1 MQNTEKFSR
10 TVLGDI
16 CPSELG
22 VVDCHD
28 HLIKNYGPEAHE
40 HPDFVMLS
48 NEAAI
53 AESLEFAAR
62 GGKTL
67 VTMDPPNV
75 GRDVY
80 RMLEI
85 AQELAGKVHI
95 IMSTGFHKAAFYDK
109 GASWLALVPT
119 DEITKM
125 VVAEITQGMDE
136 YNYSGPVVKRS
147 KAKAGIIKAG
157 TGYGAI
163 DRLELKSLEV
173 AARASIETGAPI
185 LVHTQLG
192 TMAYEAAKYLID
204 FGANP
209 RKIQLSHLNKNP
221 DKYYYAKIIKELGV
235 TLCFDGP
242 DRVKYYTDATLAENI
257 KYLVDLGLQKHIT
270 LSLDA
275 GRVLYQK
282 NYGMQKGKMSHGF
295 AYLFDRFIPLLR
307 QVGVSQEAIDDILIN
322 NPAEILTFDQPRKFD
337 PSILPEYV
345 LELKKAFKI

>member
-1 MQNTEKFSR
+1 MDKFSR

-16 CPSELG
+16 HPSELG

-53 AESLEFAAR
+53 AESLEYASR
-62 GGKTL
+62 GGKTI

-85 AQELAGKVHI
+85 AKALEGKVHI
-95 IMSTGFHKAAFYDK
+95 IMATGFHKAAFYDK
-109 GASWLALVPT
+109 GASWLALAPT
-119 DEITKM
+119 DEIVKM

-136 YNYSGPVVKRS
+136 YNYSGPVVRRS

-209 RKIQLSHLNKNP
+209 RKIQISHLNKNP
-221 DKYYYAKIIKELGV
+221 DKYYYVKIIKELGV
-235 TLCFDGP
+235 SLCFDGP
-242 DRVKYYTDATLAENI
+242 DRVKYFPDTTLAENI
-257 KYLVDLGLQKHIT
+257 KYLVDLGLEKHIT

-275 GRVLYQK
+275 GRVLYQR
-282 NYGMQKGKMSHGF
+282 NYGKLKGKWTFGLT
-295 AYLFDRFIPLLR
+295 YLFDRFIPLLE
-307 QVGVSQEAIDDILIN
+307 QVGISKETINNILVN
-322 NPAEILTFDQPRKFD
+322 NPAEILAFDQPRKFD
-337 PSILPEYV
+337 PSILPDYII
-345 LELKKAFKI
+345 ELKKSFKI

>member
-1 MQNTEKFSR
+1 MDKFSR

-16 CPSELG
+16 HPSELG

-53 AESLEFAAR
+53 AESLEYASR
-62 GGKTL
+62 GGKTI

-85 AQELAGKVHI
+85 AKALEGKVHI
-95 IMSTGFHKAAFYDK
+95 IMATGFHKAAFYDK
-109 GASWLALVPT
+109 GASWLALAPT
-119 DEITKM
+119 DEIVKM
-125 VVAEITQGMDE
+125 IVAEITQGMDE
-136 YNYSGPVVKRS
+136 YNYSGPVVRRS

-209 RKIQLSHLNKNP
+209 RKIQISHLNKNP

-235 TLCFDGP
+235 SLCFDGP
-242 DRVKYYTDATLAENI
+242 DRVKYFPDTTLAENI
-257 KYLVDLGLQKHIT
+257 KYLVDLGLEKHIT

-275 GRVLYQK
+275 GRVLYQR
-282 NYGMQKGKMSHGF
+282 NYGKLKGKWTFGLT
-295 AYLFDRFIPLLR
+295 YLFDRFIPLLE
-307 QVGVSQEAIDDILIN
+307 QVGISKETINNILVN
-322 NPAEILTFDQPRKFD
+322 NPAEILAFDQPRKFD
-337 PSILPEYV
+337 PSILPDYII
-345 LELKKAFKI
+345 ELKKSFKI